1 MISTLLTRRGW
12 TVRYLGGD
20 TPLDAV
26 ASAAVRARAD
36 LVVLGATR
44 PEALAAAADTAAR
57 LVEVTQVAIGG
68 PGASQAMEIVRT
80 TSSLRRVR
88 NGKSHSGVRAPVPI
102 RSAGMRAVR

>member
-1 MISTLLTRRGW
+1 MACPPGERQDIALLMISTLLTRRGW

-57 LVEVTQVAIGG
+57 LVEVSQVAIGG
-68 PGASQAMEIVRT
+68 PGASQAIVRRDT
-80 TSSLRRVR
+80 EAALLGWLGDV
-88 NGKSHSGVRAPVPI
+88 GF
-102 RSAGMRAVR
+102 

>member
-1 MISTLLTRRGW
+1 M
-12 TVRYLGGD
+12 RYLGGD

-68 PGASQAMEIVRT
+68 PGASQAIVDRDT
-80 TSSLRRVR
+80 VLGALTARCGQR
-88 NGKSHSGVRAPVPI
+88 
-102 RSAGMRAVR
+102 